1 VAEPETVSGVFQD
14 GLLAGKHAFV
24 AGGTSGINLGIARR
38 LAVAGARTS
47 LFGRNAERGA
57 RAVETVQEV
66 GGEVAFH
73 QGDVREY
80 AAVERALR
88 DAVVRF
94 GPLDI
99 LVNGAAGNFPAA
111 ALGMSSNGFRAVV
124 DIDLVGTF
132 NGCRA
137 AFEHLRQPGAVVVN
151 VSAPQAFSPAPFQS
165 HVCAAKAGVDM
176 LTRVL
181 AMEWGGAG
189 VRVNAITPGP
199 IAGTEGMER
208 LSGGPE
214 GSARVARTVPLGR
227 LGTVE
232 DVAEAVLFLCTDAAS
247 FITGAVLVCDGGW
260 SLGGLGNLALGG

>member
-1 VAEPETVSGVFQD
+1 MSAFVE

-38 LAVAGARTS
+38 LVQAGARAS
-47 LFGRNAERGA
+47 LLGRNAERGQK
-57 RAVETVQEV
+57 AVQALREA
-66 GGEVAFH
+66 GGEAAYA

-80 AAVERALR
+80 AAMERALSE
-88 DAVVRF
+88 AVERF

-99 LVNGAAGNFPAA
+99 LVNGAAGNFPAPV
-111 ALGMSSNGFRAVV
+111 LGMSSNGFRAVV

-137 AFEHLRQPGAVVVN
+137 GFQRLRQPGGVVVN
-151 VSAPQAFSPAPFQS
+151 VSAPQAFAPAPLQA

-208 LSGGPE
+208 LATSPDE
-214 GSARVARTVPLGR
+214 KARVQKTVPLGR

-232 DVAEAVLFLCTDAAS
+232 DVAEAVLFLCSPAAA

-260 SLGGLGNLALGG
+260 SLGGLGHLVSGG

>member
-1 VAEPETVSGVFQD
+1 MSVFVE

-24 AGGTSGINLGIARR
+24 AGGTSGINFGIARR
-38 LAVAGARTS
+38 LVRAGARAS
-47 LFGRNAERGA
+47 LLGRNAERGEK
-57 RAVETVQEV
+57 AVQALKEA
-66 GGEVAFH
+66 GGQAAFH
-73 QGDVREY
+73 QADVREY
-80 AAVERALR
+80 AAVESALR
-88 DAVVRF
+88 EAVERW

-99 LVNGAAGNFPAA
+99 LVNGAAGNFPAP

-137 AFEHLRQPGAVVVN
+137 GFEHLRQPGGVVVN
-151 VSAPQAFSPAPFQS
+151 VSAPQAYAPAPFQA

-208 LSGGPE
+208 LAGGKE
-214 GSARVARTVPLGR
+214 EAARVVRSVPLGR
-227 LGTVE
+227 LGTAE
-232 DVAEAVLFLCTDAAS
+232 DVGEAVLFLCSPAAA

-260 SLGGLGNLALGG
+260 SLGGLGHLVPGG

>member
-1 VAEPETVSGVFQD
+1 MSVFQ
-14 GLLAGKHAFV
+14 GQLLAGQHAFV
-24 AGGTSGINLGIARR
+24 TGGTSGINLGIARR
-38 LAVAGARTS
+38 LAQAGARLS
-47 LFGRNAERGA
+47 VLGRNAERGQ
-57 RAVETVQEV
+57 RALQVLQEAA
-66 GGEVAFH
+66 GEAAFH
-73 QGDVREY
+73 QADVRDY

-88 DAVVRF
+88 EAVDRF
-94 GPLDI
+94 GRLDI
-99 LVNGAAGNFPAA
+99 LVNGAAGNFPAP

-132 NGCRA
+132 NACRA
-137 AFEHLRQPGAVVVN
+137 GFEWLKQPGAVVVN
-151 VSAPQAFSPAPFQS
+151 VSAPQAYAPAPFQA

-189 VRVNAITPGP
+189 VRVNSITPGP

-208 LSGGPE
+208 LAGSPE
-214 GSARVARTVPLGR
+214 EAARVVRTVPLGR

-232 DVAEAVLFLCTDAAS
+232 DVAEAVLFLVSPAAS

-260 SLGGLGNLALGG
+260 SLGGLGHLVPGG

>member
-1 VAEPETVSGVFQD
+1 MSVFVE
-14 GLLAGKHAFV
+14 GLLVGKHAFV

-38 LAVAGARTS
+38 LVEAGARAS
-47 LFGRNAERGA
+47 LLGRNAERGQK
-57 RAVETVQEV
+57 AVLALREA
-66 GGEVAFH
+66 GGEAAYT

-80 AAVERALR
+80 AAMERALSE
-88 DAVVRF
+88 AVERF

-99 LVNGAAGNFPAA
+99 LVNGAAGNFPAPV
-111 ALGMSSNGFRAVV
+111 LGMSSNGFRAVV

-137 AFEHLRQPGAVVVN
+137 GFQFLRKPGGVVVN
-151 VSAPQAFSPAPFQS
+151 VSAPQAFAPAPLQA

-189 VRVNAITPGP
+189 LRVNAITPGP

-208 LSGGPE
+208 LATSPE
-214 GSARVARTVPLGR
+214 EKARVEKSVPLGR
-227 LGTVE
+227 LGTVG
-232 DVAEAVLFLCTDAAS
+232 DVGEAVLFLCSPAAA

-260 SLGGLGNLALGG
+260 SLGGLGHLVSGG

>member
-1 VAEPETVSGVFQD
+1 MSAFVEN
-14 GLLAGKHAFV
+14 LLAGKHAFI

-38 LAVAGARTS
+38 LVQAGARAS
-47 LFGRNAERGA
+47 LLGRNAERGEK
-57 RAVETVQEV
+57 AVQALETV
-66 GGEVAFH
+66 GGTAAFH
-73 QGDVREY
+73 QADVREY
-80 AAVERALR
+80 AALEAALRQAVERW
-88 DAVVRF
+88 

-99 LVNGAAGNFPAA
+99 LVNGAAGNFPAP
-111 ALGMSSNGFRAVV
+111 ALSMSSKGFRAVI

-137 AFEHLRQPGAVVVN
+137 GFEHLRQPGGVVVN
-151 VSAPQAFSPAPFQS
+151 VSAPQAFAPAPLQS

-199 IAGTEGMER
+199 IAGTEGMQR
-208 LSGGPE
+208 LAGRPE
-214 GSARVARTVPLGR
+214 EAARVTRTVPLGR

-232 DVAEAVLFLCTDAAS
+232 DVAEAVLFLCSPAAA
-247 FITGAVLVCDGGW
+247 FVTGAVLVCDGGW
-260 SLGGLGNLALGG
+260 SLGGLGHLVPGG

>member
-1 VAEPETVSGVFQD
+1 MTGVFQKD
-14 GLLAGKHAFV
+14 VLAGKHAFV

-38 LAVAGARTS
+38 LVQAGARAS
-47 LFGRNAERGA
+47 LLGRNPDKGQ
-57 RAVETVQEV
+57 RAVEAVQAA
-66 GGEVAFH
+66 GGEAAFH
-73 QGDVREY
+73 QADVRDY
-80 AAVERALR
+80 PSVERALR
-88 DAVVRF
+88 ESVERF

-99 LVNGAAGNFPAA
+99 LVNGAAGNFPAP

-137 AFEHLRQPGAVVVN
+137 GFEHLRQPGGVVVN
-151 VSAPQAFSPAPFQS
+151 VSAPQAYAPAVFQS

-208 LSGGPE
+208 LAGGPE
-214 GSARVARTVPLGR
+214 GAARVIQTVPLGR

-232 DVAEAVLFLCTDAAS
+232 DVAEAVLFLCSPAAS

-260 SLGGLGNLALGG
+260 SVGGLGNLALGG